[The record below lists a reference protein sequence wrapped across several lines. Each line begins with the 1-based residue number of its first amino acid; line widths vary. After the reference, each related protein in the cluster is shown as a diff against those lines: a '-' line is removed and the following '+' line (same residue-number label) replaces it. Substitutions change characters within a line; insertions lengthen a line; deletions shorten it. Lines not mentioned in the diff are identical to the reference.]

1 MKAAFHTL
9 GCKVNSYE
17 TQAILEQFTGLG
29 FEIVPF
35 NQAADVYVINT
46 CSVTQVAE
54 QKSRQMLHRAKRLN
68 PEAVVIAT
76 GCYAQEEGE
85 KLLSDESID
94 LVIGNNLK
102 SRIAE
107 LAQEALESRAEQA
120 EVADLTHCRDYE
132 EQKISNQG
140 KNVRAYVKIQDGC
153 DRFCS
158 YCIIPYVRG
167 RSRSREISDVLDEVR
182 TLVQNG
188 YKELVIT
195 GIDISSYDKGFGE
208 LLREIDRIQG
218 VERIRLGSLEAGIIN
233 ESLIETLRS
242 IDKFC
247 PHFHLSLQSGC
258 DATLKRMNRKY
269 TADEFYQTMEYIRAN
284 FDDPG
289 ITTDII
295 VGFAGE
301 TEEEFEESLAFAR
314 KAAFSQA
321 HIFPYSRRKGTAA
334 DKMPGQLSKKEKAER
349 VDRMMEIT
357 DRTHL
362 EFLESRIGKPQK
374 ILVEENIE
382 IDGESYV
389 SGFTPEYVKVV
400 AKAPENMIN
409 QIISVIPERVIT
421 LAEGEKSLKAVLD
434 T

>member
-195 GIDISSYDKGFGE
+195 GIDISSY
-208 LLREIDRIQG
+208 
-218 VERIRLGSLEAGIIN
+218 
-233 ESLIETLRS
+233 TP
-242 IDKFC
+242 C
-247 PHFHLSLQSGC
+247 
-258 DATLKRMNRKY
+258 
-269 TADEFYQTMEYIRAN
+269 
-284 FDDPG
+284 
-289 ITTDII
+289 
-295 VGFAGE
+295 
-301 TEEEFEESLAFAR
+301 TE
-314 KAAFSQA
+314 
-321 HIFPYSRRKGTAA
+321 P
-334 DKMPGQLSKKEKAER
+334 
-349 VDRMMEIT
+349 
-357 DRTHL
+357 
-362 EFLESRIGKPQK
+362 
-374 ILVEENIE
+374 
-382 IDGESYV
+382 
-389 SGFTPEYVKVV
+389 
-400 AKAPENMIN
+400 
-409 QIISVIPERVIT
+409 
-421 LAEGEKSLKAVLD
+421 
-434 T
+434 